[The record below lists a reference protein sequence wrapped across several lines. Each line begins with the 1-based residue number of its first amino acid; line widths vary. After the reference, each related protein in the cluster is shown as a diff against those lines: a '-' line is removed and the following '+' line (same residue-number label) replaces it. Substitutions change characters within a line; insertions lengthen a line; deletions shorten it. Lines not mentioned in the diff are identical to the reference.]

1 MKKTRVSLLHLLLLL
16 LLAPVAAEQT
26 PSLFDH
32 LLALEGQAF
41 SGSMT
46 YPDDPGH
53 EMNRPM
59 RIDIIKKSDDVLH
72 IPFHVGEDRSRTWI
86 LRRDQDGVLLK
97 HDHRHPDGTPDEV
110 TNYGGLARPLGLGS
124 LLIFPAD
131 EDTAALLPEAASNVW
146 TLRLSPD
153 GRALTY
159 YLERHGKPRFEAVF
173 NLSEPLKTMED
184 EALAVHQK

>member
-1 MKKTRVSLLHLLLLL
+1 MILLLLL
-16 LLAPVAAEQT
+16 LLAAPAPSEQ

-32 LLALEGQAF
+32 LVTLEGRAF

-46 YPDDPGH
+46 YPDDPEH
-53 EMNRPM
+53 EMNRLM
-59 RIDIIKKSDDVLH
+59 RIEIKKESDDVLRV
-72 IPFHVGEDRSRTWI
+72 PFQVGDDRSRTWV
-86 LRRDQDGVLLK
+86 LRRDQEGVLLK
-97 HDHRHPDGTPDEV
+97 HDHRHTDGTPDEV

-131 EDTAALLPEAASNVW
+131 EETAALLPEAASNVW

-153 GRALTY
+153 GKAITY

-173 NLSEPLKTMED
+173 GLS
-184 EALAVHQK
+184 